1 VVRNVASTDSVL
13 PPSGAAAH
21 TGRIVVVDDEI
32 ELTRTIGSVLRN
44 EFGPERVHDTS
55 DAREALGWLERER
68 PAVLITDVRM
78 PEMSGLELI
87 ARTRELW
94 GAVPIVVMTAYP
106 SPEVRSGANGGSFTY
121 LPKPFP
127 LRSLLDAVRE
137 LEARPPSS
145 FSGAIAVSTVADLLQ
160 LYAVSGATGV
170 LAITAGQ
177 RQGWVWF
184 DAGQIVHASVG
195 VKKGFDAVCDMVP
208 WPHGSFSWRPRRAA
222 MRTIEMSTSEV
233 LLEAYRVW
241 DESRHEGGGA
251 PPAAAPSAPPA
262 AEPSG
267 AGPAMNASEVLSGLR
282 SLEGFVGA
290 CLADSESEAVL
301 GQLGGEGGGLDFGVA
316 VVGNA
321 AVVRVQRRTMA
332 ALRLDDEI
340 EDILITLGG
349 QYHLIRPL
357 RSRPG
362 LFLYLALERRHSNLA
377 LARLSLVDA
386 EQRMTF

>member
-21 TGRIVVVDDEI
+21 PGRIVVVDDEI

-44 EFGPERVHDTS
+44 EFGPERVRDTS
-55 DAREALGWLERER
+55 DASEALGWIERER
-68 PAVLITDVRM
+68 PAVLVTDVRM

-127 LRSLLDAVRE
+127 LRALLDAVRE
-137 LEARPPSS
+137 LEAKPPPS

-160 LYAVSGATGV
+160 LYAASGATGV
-170 LAITAGQ
+170 LAITAGR

-184 DAGQIVHASVG
+184 DAGQIVHASAG
-195 VKKGFDAVCDMVP
+195 AKEGFDAVCDMVP
-208 WPHGSFSWRPRRAA
+208 WPHGSFSWRARRTA
-222 MRTIEMSTSEV
+222 MRTIETSTSEV

-241 DESRHEGGGA
+241 DGSRRGGEGA
-251 PPAAAPSAPPA
+251 PQAAAPSAPPA
-262 AEPSG
+262 PGPGGAE
-267 AGPAMNASEVLSGLR
+267 PAMNASDVLSGLR

-301 GQLGGEGGGLDFGVA
+301 GQLGGEAEGLDLGVA

-321 AVVRVQRRTMA
+321 AVVRATRRAIA

-349 QYHLIRPL
+349 QYQLIRPL

-362 LFLYLALERRHSNLA
+362 LFLYLALERRCSNLA

-386 EQRMTF
+386 EERMRF

>member
-1 VVRNVASTDSVL
+1 MASADSVL

-21 TGRIVVVDDEI
+21 AGRIVVVDDEV

-44 EFGPERVHDTS
+44 EFGPERVRDTS
-55 DAREALGWLERER
+55 DAREALGWVERER
-68 PAVLITDVRM
+68 PAVLVTDVRM

-87 ARTRELW
+87 TRTRELW

-127 LRSLLDAVRE
+127 LRALLDAVRE

-160 LYAVSGATGV
+160 LYAASGATGV
-170 LAITAGQ
+170 LAITAG
-177 RQGWVWF
+177 RKQGWVWF
-184 DAGQIVHASVG
+184 DAGQIVHASAG
-195 VKKGFDAVCDMVP
+195 EKEGFDAVCEMVP
-208 WPHGSFSWRPRRAA
+208 WPHGSFSWRARRAA
-222 MRTIEMSTSEV
+222 LRTIAMSASEV

-241 DESRHEGGGA
+241 DESRHGGEGVSA
-251 PPAAAPSAPPA
+251 LRAAAPSAPPA
-262 AEPSG
+262 PGPGG
-267 AGPAMNASEVLSGLR
+267 AGPARNASDVLSGLGA
-282 SLEGFVGA
+282 LEGFVGA

-301 GQLGGEGGGLDFGVA
+301 GQLGGEATGFDLGVA
-316 VVGNA
+316 AVGNA
-321 AVVRVQRRTMA
+321 AVVRSKRRAMA

-340 EDILITLGG
+340 EDILVTLGG

-362 LFLYLALERRHSNLA
+362 LFLYLALERSRSNLA
-377 LARLSLVDA
+377 LARLGLADA
-386 EQRMTF
+386 EERMRF